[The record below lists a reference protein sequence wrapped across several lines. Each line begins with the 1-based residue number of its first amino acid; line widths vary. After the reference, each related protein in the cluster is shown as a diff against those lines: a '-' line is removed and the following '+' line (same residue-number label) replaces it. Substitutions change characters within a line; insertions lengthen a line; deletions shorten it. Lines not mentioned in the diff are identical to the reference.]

1 MNFYLCLLTAVVG
14 CIGIDACEHY
24 GDARCLEIKPIEGRH
39 FLNQWIVE
47 IHGGADTA
55 KLVARD
61 TGFRFMEPVIRVGQQ
76 YVWKPTLNQL
86 EDYKEFVGMER
97 PINVMVSTFD
107 PKERLAY
114 YEEIMNRSI
123 QPVYEDE
130 IRITIEND
138 DRAVAGNGA
147 VSKLQPLDNYI
158 DLQ

>member
-1 MNFYLCLLTAVVG
+1 MQHDESLTILRSHEKVNSSNILRFLLKT
-14 CIGIDACEHY
+14 DEY
-24 GDARCLEIKPIEGRH
+24 FR
-39 FLNQWIVE
+39 NQ
-47 IHGGADTA
+47 
-55 KLVARD
+55 
-61 TGFRFMEPVIRVGQQ
+61 VIRVGQQ

-138 DRAVAGNGA
+138 DRAVTGNGA

-158 DLQ
+158 DLQVNNSIFRVICTK